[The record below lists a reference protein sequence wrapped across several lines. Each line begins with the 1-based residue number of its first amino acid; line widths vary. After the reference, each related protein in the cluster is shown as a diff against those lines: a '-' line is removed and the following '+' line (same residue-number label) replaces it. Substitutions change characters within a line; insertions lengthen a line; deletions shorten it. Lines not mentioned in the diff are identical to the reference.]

1 VNPDFQVAKRKSIQ
15 RQPHYSTSPL
25 NRFLQHVCQSRWES
39 HNHGRDKDTSST
51 AGTAG
56 SVPCIEHPSIS
67 APLRPTKGVLAKQGK
82 AWAYLR
88 LCRLAHCMDINFDIS
103 STPPRYLGGDSTIG
117 RNCSTAGACLH
128 VQQYQPDPEASQ
140 ASHVL

>member
-1 VNPDFQVAKRKSIQ
+1 MDVNHDGKVIITGVLRTLLRLRVLRVHP
-15 RQPHYSTSPL
+15 
-25 NRFLQHVCQSRWES
+25 
-39 HNHGRDKDTSST
+39 
-51 AGTAG
+51 
-56 SVPCIEHPSIS
+56 IEHPSIS